1 VPSIWIASTLLVVA
15 ALTAVRVLKRRRR
28 RRIREGVV
36 ADVRAAIEPWL
47 KPELAEKP
55 PPTTEPPTT
64 NKDRHRLVLGS
75 NDEPSS
81 PRNKWVS

>member
-1 VPSIWIASTLLVVA
+1 VWIASALLVAAA
-15 ALTAVRVLKRRRR
+15 ALTAVRLLSRHRR
-28 RRIREGVV
+28 RRIRERVV

-47 KPELAEKP
+47 KPELAKTP

-64 NKDRHRLVLGS
+64 THGRHRLVMGT
-75 NDEPSS
+75 DEDPPS